1 MRAGHYMS
9 KLITNIFYKQREDFY
24 REYKDRNKRFHF
36 PANVRITKNL
46 PYSHDDIKAH
56 RLDILEP
63 ESTVPENG
71 WPVIINV
78 HGGGL
83 LLGSKE
89 FNQYFC
95 ARICSLGYL
104 VFNIEYRL
112 IPDCTIYDQ
121 IGDIF
126 QAMDF
131 IQGRLSKL
139 HADSSNVYAVGD
151 SGGACL
157 LVYTAAAG
165 NNPKVAKA
173 AGVTPSTLPLKAL
186 GLISGMFYTNKPDQI
201 GLFMP
206 KYLYGRQY
214 RRSAFAPYVNPEHP
228 DIIKVLPPCFLVTSG
243 KDNLRRY
250 TMNFKMALDRAHM
263 ESQIMD
269 FPDDPRLT
277 HAFSAFEPDL
287 PESTRVLKAMTDYFK
302 GL

>member
-1 MRAGHYMS
+1 MS
-9 KLITNIFYKQREDFY
+9 KMIENVFYKQREDFY
-24 REYKDRNKRFHF
+24 RKYKDRNKRFTF
-36 PANVRITKNL
+36 PEDITMTKGV
-46 PYSHDDIKAH
+46 PYAPDGNKAH

-63 ESTVPENG
+63 DGMAPSSG

-95 ARICSLGYL
+95 ARLCTMGYL
-104 VFNIEYRL
+104 VFNVEYRL
-112 IPDCTIYDQ
+112 IPDCTMYDQ
-121 IGDIF
+121 MSDIF
-126 QAMDF
+126 AAMDF
-131 IQGRLSKL
+131 IQDKL
-139 HADSSNVYAVGD
+139 VRYHGDADRIFAVRD

-157 LVYTAAAG
+157 LVYTAAAQR
-165 NNPKVAKA
+165 NSRIAKA
-173 AGVTPSTLPLKAL
+173 AGVIPSTLPLKAL
-186 GLISGMFYTNKPDQI
+186 GLISGMFYTNKFDQI

-206 KYLYGRQY
+206 KYLFGPKY

-228 DIIKVLPPCFLVTSG
+228 DIIKSLPPCFLVTSG

-250 TMNFKMALDRAHM
+250 TMQFKMALDRAQM
-263 ESQIMD
+263 ESEIMD

-277 HAFSAFEPDL
+277 HAFSAFEPEL
-287 PESTRVLKAMTDYFK
+287 PESTQVFHAMTDYFK